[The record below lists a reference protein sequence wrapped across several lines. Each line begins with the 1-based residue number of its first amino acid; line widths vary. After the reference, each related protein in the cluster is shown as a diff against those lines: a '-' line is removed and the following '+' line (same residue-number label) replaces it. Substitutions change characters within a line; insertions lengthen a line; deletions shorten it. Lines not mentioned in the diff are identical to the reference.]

1 MIFRELDFLEKK
13 KRKRKREAIMYLEK
27 MSEIYKIFFF
37 LKGALKREK
46 SYSFSDVVGRFE
58 GKKGMGVAED
68 RMRI

>member
-1 MIFRELDFLEKK
+1 
-13 KRKRKREAIMYLEK
+13 MYLEK
-27 MSEIYKIFFF
+27 MSEIYKNFF